1 MQPIIS
7 KSKHYLR
14 ERQIL
19 KLLPI
24 SRSTLW
30 RWVRS
35 GQFPKPIKI
44 SQGVTVWSQENVDA
58 FMNGGKNA

>member
-1 MQPIIS
+1 MQR
-7 KSKHYLR
+7 YLR
-14 ERQIL
+14 EKQIL
-19 KLLPI
+19 QLLPI
-24 SRSTLW
+24 TRSTLW
-30 RWVRS
+30 RWVRA